1 MKKFYKKIFQELKIN
16 ILKVARNNKNL
27 HDPYFDNSE
36 IKSLNQNIKKTF
48 VSTAGPDRKNFE
60 KKISNFVNS
69 KYTIAVNSGTEALR
83 LSLLALDIR
92 ENDEVLVPSLTFIG
106 SVNAITYCGAR
117 PHFIDVKSNDIVL
130 DDEKLIKYLEKITY
144 HKNGFT
150 FNKKT
155 KRRIFAIIPVHLF
168 GQFANIISLRSKLK
182 KYNIKILE
190 DAAEALGSRFKKKH
204 FGTFGDIGVLSFNGN
219 KIVTTGGGGA
229 IITNKKEYFDKAF
242 KLANVGKKIS
252 SLKLEHD
259 IIGYNSLMPA
269 LNASLGIAQF
279 KKLNKFIQ
287 KKRKLYDLY
296 SQSFLKSEYFELYKE
311 SKNVK
316 SNYWLQCIIIESKY
330 ANFTYD
336 LIKDLRKNK
345 IITRPV
351 WYPIHLL
358 KPYKK
363 CSKGN
368 LINTMNIFRR
378 LITLPSGVNTY
389 IK

>member
-1 MKKFYKKIFQELKIN
+1 M
-16 ILKVARNNKNL
+16 
-27 HDPYFDNSE
+27 
-36 IKSLNQNIKKTF
+36 
-48 VSTAGPDRKNFE
+48 
-60 KKISNFVNS
+60 
-69 KYTIAVNSGTEALR
+69 
-83 LSLLALDIR
+83 
-92 ENDEVLVPSLTFIG
+92 PSLTFIG
-106 SVNAITYCGAR
+106 SVNAITYCGAK

-130 DDEKLIKYLEKITY
+130 DDEKLIKYLKKITY

-168 GQFANIISLRSKLK
+168 GQFVNIINLRSKLK

-190 DAAEALGSRFKKKH
+190 DAAEALGSKFKKKH

-229 IITNKKEYFDKAF
+229 LITNKKEYFDKAF

-259 IIGYNSLMPA
+259 LIGFNSLMPA

-279 KKLNKFIQ
+279 KKLNKFIK
-287 KKRKLYDLY
+287 KKRKLYNLY
-296 SQSFLKSEYFELYKE
+296 SQSFLNSEYFDLYKE

-316 SNYWLQCIIIESKY
+316 SNYWLQCAIIESKY
-330 ANFTYD
+330 AKYTYD
-336 LIKDLRKNK
+336 LIKDLKKNK
-345 IITRPV
+345 ITTRPV

-378 LITLPSGVNTY
+378 LITLPSSVNTN